1 MWTVV
6 VQDEDLGWTVF
17 SVFRSGLVP
26 RSRQGQALNPTKLT
40 CSSLAGNHGPVL
52 ITVSCFLVY

>member
-1 MWTVV
+1 M

-26 RSRQGQALNPTKLT
+26 RSKQGQALNPTKLT
-40 CSSLAGNHGPVL
+40 CSSLAGNRGPVS